1 MYIEK
6 GLRSL
11 SSAHEKW
18 GQKQKCCVYN
28 FIFFFSVVYM
38 CVLCIFMYILI
49 QPVACLYLRYVIFV
63 S

>member
-1 MYIEK
+1 M
-6 GLRSL
+6 RSL

-28 FIFFFSVVYM
+28 FVQCIYIMVICTSV
-38 CVLCIFMYILI
+38 LSELELEFWWILNG
-49 QPVACLYLRYVIFV
+49 QVFYH